1 MSRTNSRQA
10 SERTPI
16 STKTPPPAS
25 ATVLQT
31 IGSPKVTGTQPK
43 PSTVTLT
50 PNVRPTLS
58 FANVA
63 ANKEAASENKVTE
76 TNDDKID
83 TNMEKVT
90 EKAVEVAI

>member
-1 MSRTNSRQA
+1 M
-10 SERTPI
+10 
-16 STKTPPPAS
+16 
-25 ATVLQT
+25 
-31 IGSPKVTGTQPK
+31 
-43 PSTVTLT
+43 
-50 PNVRPTLS
+50 
-58 FANVA
+58 A